1 LCYTNCLRNKVEQKL
16 TICRQM
22 NFSVGSFM
30 AYWIGYA
37 CSKHTVR
44 LGDWDWRTIIIFQ
57 LLAPILII
65 VFLSQCP
72 ESPRWFI
79 KKDRVE
85 DAVKTLSK
93 IRADPEIVQ
102 HEVTNICRAI
112 AYENEEIS
120 PGYSALWKDKSIRIR
135 FSEFHPVT
143 YLYTCSQDQ
152 CTRFS
157 STSDSN

>member
-1 LCYTNCLRNKVEQKL
+1 
-16 TICRQM
+16 
-22 NFSVGSFM
+22 M

-37 CSKHTVR
+37 CTKYTDR
-44 LGDWDWRTIIIFQ
+44 LGNWDWRMVVIFQ

-65 VFLSQCP
+65 AFLSQCP

-93 IRADPEIVQ
+93 IRSDPEVVQ
-102 HEVTNICRAI
+102 QEVTSICRAI

-120 PGYSALWKDKSIRIR
+120 SGYSALWKDKSIRIR
-135 FSEFHPVT
+135 FSELVLVLLAGFG
-143 YLYTCSQDQ
+143 
-152 CTRFS
+152 
-157 STSDSN
+157 